1 MFVVFMSQTV
11 SQRARIRTTLKN
23 LVYGAFEN

>member
-11 SQRARIRTTLKN
+11 SQRGRIRAALKN
-23 LVYGAFEN
+23 LVYGAFEK